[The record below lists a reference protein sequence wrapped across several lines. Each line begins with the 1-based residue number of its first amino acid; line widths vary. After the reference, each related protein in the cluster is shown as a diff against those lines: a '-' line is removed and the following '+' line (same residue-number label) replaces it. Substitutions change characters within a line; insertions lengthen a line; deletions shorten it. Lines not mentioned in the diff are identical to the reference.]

1 MEILTIKG
9 NQGFEKEVMAPSS
22 KSFSHRYILG
32 AFFCGK
38 KVKVSNIIYS
48 KDTLATLGAIE
59 AMGAI
64 VEKGNDYVYIF
75 FDRKNYNKENVEIDC
90 NESASTLRFIIPI
103 AAALGIKCKIFGRKS
118 LMDRPLDVYIKL
130 FDEAQ
135 IDYEYKKGEYIK
147 INGKLLGGE
156 YEIDGNISSQFITG
170 LLFALSV
177 CDKKSILKI
186 NKTLE
191 SKPYVDITLGVLE
204 FFGVNIKNND
214 YESFEIEENSTYIP
228 KDVTVEGDYSQ
239 GCAFIGAAL
248 LGGKVKINNLF
259 KNSLQGDK
267 KFIDFMLSLG
277 ANIKIYEDY
286 IECEKSNLI
295 SGKTFDVSHCP
306 DITPVLSAVCAF
318 SEGKTEIVGI
328 KRLRIKESDRVKSI
342 IDTLKGFGID
352 AFSTEEKIIINGKHK
367 ACGGTFDTFNDHRI
381 AMMISV
387 MSTRCD
393 DEISLKTPMC
403 VEKSYPSF
411 YEDFEGIITK
421 KQEKKQ

>member
-9 NQGFEKEVMAPSS
+9 NTGFDKEVMAPSS

-38 KVKVSNIIYS
+38 KVRVSNIIYS

-59 AMGAI
+59 AMGADI
-64 VEKGNDYVYIF
+64 ERGSDFVDIF
-75 FDRKNYNKENVEIDC
+75 FERNNCKKENVEIDC

-103 AAALGIKCKIFGRKS
+103 AAALGIKCKIFGKKS

-130 FDEAQ
+130 FDENK

-147 INGKLLGGE
+147 INSSLRGGN

-177 CDKKSILKI
+177 CDEKSTLKI

-191 SKPYVDITLGVLE
+191 SKPYVDITLGVLDYY
-204 FFGVNIKNND
+204 GVKIKNNN
-214 YESFEIEENSTYIP
+214 YESFEIEANSTYVA
-228 KDVTVEGDYSQ
+228 KDIAVEGDYSQ

-248 LGGKVKINNLF
+248 IGGKIKINNLI

-267 KFIDFMLSLG
+267 AFIDFMLELG
-277 ANIKIYEDY
+277 GNVKVYDDY
-286 IECEKSNLI
+286 VLCEKTHLV
-295 SGKTFDVSHCP
+295 SGKTFDVSNCP

-318 SEGKTEIVGI
+318 AEGKTEIVGI
-328 KRLRIKESDRVKSI
+328 KRLRIKESDRVKAI
-342 IDTLKGFGID
+342 VDTLTAFGVD
-352 AFSTEEKIIINGKHK
+352 AFADEEKIVINGTDKVK
-367 ACGGTFDTFNDHRI
+367 GGTFDTFNDHRI

-387 MSTRCD
+387 LSIKCD
-393 DEISLKTPMC
+393 DEVTLKTPLC
-403 VEKSYPSF
+403 VQKSYPDF
-411 YEDFEGIITK
+411 YKDFGGIISI
-421 KQEKKQ
+421 KQ